1 MRARSMPVRWGSR
14 SAVRRLGPLGPGV
27 VSSIGPSWS
36 RLLAA
41 RGAITGLTFPR
52 RPRGIDPSGR
62 RVAEP
67 VLPDAEAAVG

>member
-36 RLLAA
+36 PLLAA
-41 RGAITGLTFPR
+41 RGATTGLTALARAPG
-52 RPRGIDPSGR
+52 PD
-62 RVAEP
+62 VASRSRCS
-67 VLPDAEAAVG
+67 DAEAAVG